1 MNLVIGS
8 EESKTLEVG
17 VPLQE
22 VIAAPAIVWQDAS
35 PDRVLM

>member
-22 VIAAPAIVWQDAS
+22 VIAAPAIVWQAG